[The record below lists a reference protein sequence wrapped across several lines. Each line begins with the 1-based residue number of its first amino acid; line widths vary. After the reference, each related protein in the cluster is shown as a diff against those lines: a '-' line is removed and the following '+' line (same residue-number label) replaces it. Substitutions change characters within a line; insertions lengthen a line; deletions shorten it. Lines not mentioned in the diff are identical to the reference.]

1 MTTQSLSKPSKGK
14 HHRYRLRFKPHAGQR
29 EVHSSRARFRV
40 VACGRQWGKTRYA
53 AVWALQK
60 AVAGQSGWWVAP
72 DANVAD
78 IGWDEIKP
86 LAAQVPGAEIQES
99 YPRTVKFPSG
109 GWLQV
114 KGAHLPGK
122 LRGRTLDFLVVDE
135 AAFISTGD
143 RWNAE
148 LRPTLAIRG
157 GEALFVS
164 TFNGEN
170 WFYDLYE
177 RGQDEAYPEW
187 ESWRK
192 PSTDNP
198 YFPESELALAKAT
211 TPQAEFEQEYLAN
224 PLIYVGAVFPGEKIQ
239 ESIERGAS
247 VEIREDLPKFAGL
260 DWGYTNATA
269 FEVCQEDA
277 EGRVAWID
285 ERSWV
290 ATQLE
295 TRVTGIVELCRR
307 YNIEGIYA
315 DAAGAT
321 ENAALIEALD
331 RSGLS
336 TGVVAVPFGKR
347 LKSGET
353 AKEGGIKARRWFL
366 ENDLEAMTTGAPEL
380 IRTTKGY
387 RYKEGTEDP
396 MKEDDHPVDA
406 ATAFYASRS
415 GRIVEDR

>member
-1 MTTQSLSKPSKGK
+1 M
-14 HHRYRLRFKPHAGQR
+14 AG
-29 EVHSSRARFRV
+29 E
-40 VACGRQWGKTRYA
+40 
-53 AVWALQK
+53 
-60 AVAGQSGWWVAP
+60 SGWWVAP

-135 AAFISTGD
+135 AAFIPTGD

-164 TFNGEN
+164 TFAGEN

-211 TPQAEFEQEYLAN
+211 TPKAEFEQEYLAN
-224 PLIYVGAVFPGEKIQ
+224 PLIYVGAVFPGEKVQ
-239 ESIERGAS
+239 EATERTA
-247 VEIREDLPKFAGL
+247 EIRTDLPKFAGL

-277 EGRVAWID
+277 EGRIAWFD

-290 ATQLE
+290 ATQLD
-295 TRVTGIVELCRR
+295 TRVDSIVELAKR
-307 YNIEGIYA
+307 YRLEAIYA

-321 ENAALIEALD
+321 ENAKLAMRLTGPDLARPSWVC
-331 RSGLS
+331 RSAS
-336 TGVVAVPFGKR
+336 SRKQASRFVAGIWKTTWKR
-347 LKSGET
+347 WATCPNSS
-353 AKEGGIKARRWFL
+353 
-366 ENDLEAMTTGAPEL
+366 
-380 IRTTKGY
+380 RTTKRY

-406 ATAFYASRS
+406 ATAFYASRR
-415 GRIVEDR
+415 GRIVEER